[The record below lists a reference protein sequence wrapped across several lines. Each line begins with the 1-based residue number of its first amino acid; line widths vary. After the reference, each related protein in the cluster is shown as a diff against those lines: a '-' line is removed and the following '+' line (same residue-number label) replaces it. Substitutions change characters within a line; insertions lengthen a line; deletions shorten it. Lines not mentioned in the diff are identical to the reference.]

1 MTLNS
6 LTQSKEETVRAFYD
20 QHGPMSGWSADDFER
35 LLDLLVVVNT
45 PGPLAR
51 LRLRLTLLMW
61 TGAAMPFYA
70 LGELLWAAQNRVS
83 ARLNTVMDRLD
94 DRCSN
99 LESACR
105 RAGDHALVERIGAAF
120 EWISTTAN
128 SVGRIAA
135 RRVRS

>member
-1 MTLNS
+1 MNALLNRP
-6 LTQSKEETVRAFYD
+6 KKAVRNFHD
-20 QHGPMSGWSADDFER
+20 QHGPMDGWSADDFEH
-35 LLDLLVVVNT
+35 LLDLLVVANT

-83 ARLNTVMDRLD
+83 ERLNKVMDRLD

-99 LESACR
+99 IESECR
-105 RAGDHALVERIGAAF
+105 QVGDHALVERVGAAF
-120 EWISTTAN
+120 EWISTVAN
-128 SVGRIAA
+128 GVGRTAA
-135 RRVRS
+135 RRVRG

>member
-1 MTLNS
+1 MTINLLS
-6 LTQSKEETVRAFYD
+6 RPKKKAVQHFRD
-20 QHGPMSGWSADDFER
+20 QHGPMDGWTADDFEH

-45 PGPLAR
+45 PGPLTR

-70 LGELLWAAQNRVS
+70 LSELLWATQNRVS
-83 ARLNTVMDRLD
+83 ERLTTVMDRLD

-99 LESACR
+99 IEAACR
-105 RAGDHALVERIGAAF
+105 RAGDYALVECVGAAI

-128 SVGRIAA
+128 SVGRTAA
-135 RRVRS
+135 RRVRG